1 MKKTHLLWLVPLG
14 LAVLLGAA
22 ILALPGFV
30 ASNTHRASIEEL
42 ASSIIGRQVH
52 IGGKLSLGLF
62 PAPQLTAG
70 RITITG
76 PDQETITAR
85 SLTLDISLPA
95 LLHGQLSARN
105 LMLDAP
111 DIAFPWPLP
120 GGPKAIA
127 PPPWLAALHA
137 QIHNGGISLGAAHF
151 SGVDADLFT
160 GANGTV
166 TVSGTG
172 NLDGRNLSLDLALG
186 TIQLT
191 GAAPLTLTAGSG
203 DISLHFSGALN
214 EDSELTGQLGLA
226 APQISGTA
234 NINADGGQIT
244 ANAMQLTHAKANIG
258 GTARFD
264 FARPKITA
272 NLDAQNLDLDGQQ
285 VLANWPGIPI
295 TLALTATNLTV
306 NGQTI
311 PVLQTSLDYAP
322 SGTIVHSAQITLPGS
337 TAVTAKLNIAPD
349 GIIAGQANL
358 ASPDLQDF
366 LTSYGVTPPA
376 GWSSAHFTAQLSG
389 TASQLGLDKIS
400 GAIGNNN
407 ITGDLVVTGR
417 HAGGNLN
424 FNQLDL
430 TSLIAWLGHRPSGN
444 FTADGEITAAHATF
458 GPVPLT
464 HLLLDAALTDQLNI
478 RRISANAYNGLV
490 AGSVTLD
497 AGGQVTAAHGFLA
510 VPSAAPL
517 AALLPAYWQPPSALM
532 QPRLNLAIFAQ
543 GPPTALSTSTIA
555 TLGDFTLTAA
565 PVIDL
570 SQQSA
575 TGPLTLRHPDAIAA
589 FKIFGLD
596 QGLAFP
602 GAGSIAL
609 RATMTASPSQ
619 IGLPDFVLSL
629 GDLTA
634 NGRILRTNGAISGQI
649 DADTLAIPPIPA
661 SLQIPWADLTA
672 ATGKID
678 ISANRVLYAGN
689 PILGGSLG
697 SISLSPDH
705 FTLAVTH
712 ASLAQGNLSGTL
724 SAAAATTKAPA
735 LTAKFTADH
744 IDASQLDL
752 PGAFPFTLPTGTLA
766 AEANLT
772 ASGYSPKIWAATL
785 GGTASLAAA
794 NGTISG
800 FSLTR
805 LASAFKSKH
814 RTQDLRTA
822 LAAGTSA
829 FTSLTLLCNFDHGNC
844 TLNNASLS
852 GPDGSA
858 TANGSI
864 DLFDNNLALRLAL
877 QPNVTPPLSI
887 GTIILGSWASP
898 KQYPKLK
905 PALDWTPAH

>member
-1 MKKTHLLWLVPLG
+1 VNKKHLLWLVPLG
-14 LAVLLGAA
+14 LVALLGAA

-30 ASNTHRASIEEL
+30 ASNTHRASIEGL
-42 ASSIIGRQVH
+42 ASSLIGRGVH

-62 PAPQLTAG
+62 PSPKLTAG

-76 PDQETITAR
+76 PDQETINAR

-95 LLHGQLSARN
+95 LLHGRLSAES
-105 LMLDAP
+105 LVLDAP

-137 QIHNGGISLGAAHF
+137 QIRNGRISLGTAHF
-151 SGVDADLFT
+151 TGVDADLFT
-160 GANGTV
+160 DANGIV

-172 NLDGRNLSLDLALG
+172 NLAGRNLSLNLALG
-186 TIQLT
+186 AIQLT
-191 GAAPLTLTAGSG
+191 GAAPLNLTAESG
-203 DISLHFSGALN
+203 NIALRFSGALDG
-214 EDSELTGQLGLA
+214 ESELTGQLGLA
-226 APQISGTA
+226 TPQISGTA
-234 NINADGGQIT
+234 NINADGGQVT
-244 ANAMQLTHAKANIG
+244 ASAMRLTHDKASID
-258 GTARFD
+258 GTATFD
-264 FARPKITA
+264 FAQPKITA
-272 NLDAQNLDLDGQQ
+272 NLDTQNLDLDGLQT
-285 VLANWPGIPI
+285 LAGWPGIPI
-295 TLALTATNLTV
+295 ALDLTAANLTV

-311 PVLQTSLDYAP
+311 PALQTSLDYSA
-322 SGTIVHSAQITLPGS
+322 SGTAVHSAQITLPGS
-337 TAVTAKLNIAPD
+337 TAITARLNITPD
-349 GIIAGQANL
+349 GVIAGQASL

-366 LTSYGVTPPA
+366 LASYGVTPPE

-389 TASQLGLDKIS
+389 TASQLGLNKIS
-400 GAIGNNN
+400 GAIDNDNV
-407 ITGDLVVTGR
+407 TGDLVVTGR
-417 HAGGNLN
+417 HAGGDLN
-424 FNQLDL
+424 FSQLDL
-430 TSLIAWLGHRPSGN
+430 TSLIAWLGHRPPGN

-478 RRISANAYNGLV
+478 RRISANVYNGLV
-490 AGSVTLD
+490 AGSLTLD

-510 VPSAAPL
+510 VPSATPL
-517 AALLPAYWQPPSALM
+517 AALLPAYWQPPTALA
-532 QPRLNLAIFAQ
+532 QSRLNLAIFAQ
-543 GPPTALSTSTIA
+543 GPATALSTSTVA

-570 SQQSA
+570 SRQSA
-575 TGPLTLRHPDAIAA
+575 IGPLTLRHPNAIAA

-619 IGLPDFVLSL
+619 IGLPDFILSL

-634 NGRILRTNGAISGQI
+634 NGRILRTNGTISGQI
-649 DADTLAIPPIPA
+649 DADTLAIPPIA
-661 SLQIPWADLTA
+661 ANLQIPWADLAA

-697 SISLSPDH
+697 SITLSPDH
-705 FTLAVTH
+705 FTLAVTR

-724 SAAAATTKAPA
+724 SATAAATQAPA

-766 AEANLT
+766 VEANLT
-772 ASGYSPKIWAATL
+772 ATGYSPKIWAATL

-800 FSLTR
+800 FSLTG

-814 RTQDLRTA
+814 RAQDLRTA

-829 FTSLTLLCNFDHGNC
+829 FTSLTLLGSFDHGNC

-858 TANGSI
+858 TASGSI
-864 DLFDNNLALRLAL
+864 DLFDNDLALHLAL
-877 QPNVTPPLSI
+877 QPDVTPPLSI

-905 PALDWTPAH
+905 PALDWSP